1 MYSSDHFKIY
11 ALDNECRRIFNQ
23 AYAGDPYYLP
33 SESIFQTSIQ
43 GFCLCNKKSKI
54 PIATFY
60 CFPYIA
66 KRRWR
71 KEGILR
77 ITRPLILQ
85 CDKEIKKEA
94 VNTLM
99 QEIYEIGKRAG
110 VNVVEA
116 ELYRE
121 IDSKI
126 FFPSTSCAA
135 NTYNTPDWI
144 QIFESRGFTCSK
156 VILCFELNLDEF
168 NGDND
173 QRIHIRKHISSDGRD
188 KKLYYKLW
196 SLSDNCPYY
205 FGNYD
210 FWYPNVFGWPRVWY
224 SEIAHILNKDDY
236 VLFAEKDGEVVG
248 FIHWWPNLYP
258 LFIEGGRKAIFARES
273 LSDELLDKI
282 EEGKIFKIVVTKKA
296 KNDTDLIEKALISEA
311 LKLMKN
317 KFKFKRCQIG
327 NILREKEN
335 LSSFIQENGGKKVH
349 EIWLMRS
356 KNLVWFR

>member
-1 MYSSDHFKIY
+1 V
-11 ALDNECRRIFNQ
+11 
-23 AYAGDPYYLP
+23 
-33 SESIFQTSIQ
+33 
-43 GFCLCNKKSKI
+43 
-54 PIATFY
+54 
-60 CFPYIA
+60 
-66 KRRWR
+66 
-71 KEGILR
+71 LR

-94 VNTLM
+94 VNILM

-110 VNVVEA
+110 VNVIEA

-126 FFPSTSCAA
+126 FFPSTSCAV

-144 QIFESRGFTCSK
+144 QIFENRGFTCSK

-168 NGDND
+168 NEGNEDNH
-173 QRIHIRKHISSDGRD
+173 QRIHIRKHISSDEGD

-196 SLSDNCPYY
+196 SLSDDCPYY
-205 FGNYD
+205 FGNYG

-224 SEIAHILNKDDY
+224 SEIAHILNRDDY

-258 LFIEGGRKAIFARES
+258 LFIEGGRKVIFVREG
-273 LSDELLDKI
+273 LVDELLDKI
-282 EEGKIFKIVVTKKA
+282 EEGKIFKIIVTKKA
-296 KNDTDLIEKALISEA
+296 KNDKDLIEKALINEA

-327 NILREKEN
+327 NILREKEKM
-335 LSSFIQENGGKKVH
+335 SSFIQENGGKKVH
-349 EIWLMRS
+349 EIWLMRKS
-356 KNLVWFR
+356 A